1 MCDVTSTIQC
11 VEDMIVGPCP
21 HEAYDLIGYR
31 EIEKL
36 KYKAQGVVRIIRK
49 KEGRWDGDEMGPDS
63 GPY

>member
-1 MCDVTSTIQC
+1 
-11 VEDMIVGPCP
+11 MIVGPCP